1 MFLMSITRSSHDNV
15 NDKLDPNKAFYWPET
30 SRGLSE
36 AEKESFACS
45 RFISGDPDARRRLYA
60 AYPDLK
66 PKNLKRPA
74 SFLDESSVQETNK
87 RPRPLTCQRTMC
99 GDEMKST
106 STEEE
111 LAQQPELRSE
121 GSRTSPSAPSPAQG
135 NSEIPELALMPP
147 ADSESGLRRR
157 QVIYSALL
165 VCPPQ
170 HHPSQKNGAAPS
182 ASRPRRGL
190 RRHESLLNGKPQ

>member
-1 MFLMSITRSSHDNV
+1 MSITRSSHDNA
-15 NDKLDPNKAFYWPET
+15 NDKLEPNKAFYWPET

-36 AEKESFACS
+36 AEKESFARS
-45 RFISGDPDARRRLYA
+45 RFISPDARRRLYA

-74 SFLDESSVQETNK
+74 SLFDESPLPETNK
-87 RPRPLTCQRTMC
+87 RSRLQRTVC

-111 LAQQPELRSE
+111 LAQQPELRSR
-121 GSRTSPSAPSPAQG
+121 GNRTSPSAPGTARG
-135 NSEIPELALMPP
+135 GSEIFESAPMPP
-147 ADSESGLRRR
+147 AHSESGLRRR
-157 QVIYSALL
+157 RVSYSALSM
-165 VCPPQ
+165 CSPQ
-170 HHPSQKNGAAPS
+170 HRPSQKNGVVMS

-190 RRHESLLNGKPQ
+190 RRHESLLDGKPQ